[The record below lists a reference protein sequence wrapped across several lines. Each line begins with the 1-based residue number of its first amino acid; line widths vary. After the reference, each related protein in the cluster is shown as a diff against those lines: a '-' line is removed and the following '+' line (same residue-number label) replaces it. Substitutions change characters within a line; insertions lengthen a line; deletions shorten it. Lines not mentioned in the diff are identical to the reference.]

1 MADEFKHGSV
11 GTTLTQNEWEGIGTH
26 VIDSQATGDIIYAAS
41 ASQLSRLGIGATG
54 KVLKVAGGI
63 PSWEDVDAGD
73 LSGTTLNSGVV
84 TTSITTVGT
93 LATGTWNA
101 TAITEV
107 YGGTGQTS
115 WTTGDVPYASGANTL
130 AKLGIG
136 TANQQLR
143 VSAGGIPE
151 WFTPTASGAT
161 VGLAMAFA
169 IVF

>member
-26 VIDSQATGDIIYAAS
+26 VLDSQATGDTIYATS
-41 ASQLSRLGIGATG
+41 ATQLSRLGIGSAG
-54 KVLKVAGGI
+54 EVLKVNAGI
-63 PSWEDVDAGD
+63 PSWGSVDAGD

-107 YGGTGQTS
+107 YGGTGQTT

-151 WFTPTASGAT
+151 WFTPSASGVS

>member
-11 GTTLTQNEWEGIGTH
+11 GTTLTQVEWEGIGTH
-26 VIDSQATGDIIYAAS
+26 VIDSQATGDTIYATS
-41 ASQLSRLGIGATG
+41 ATQLSRLGIGATDE
-54 KVLKVAGGI
+54 VMTVIGGV
-63 PSWEDVDAGD
+63 PSWEP
-73 LSGTTLNSGVV
+73 
-84 TTSITTVGT
+84 ITKVGT
-93 LATGTWNA
+93 IGTGTWNA

-115 WTTGDVPYASGANTL
+115 WATGDIPYASGANTL

-136 TANQQLR
+136 TVNQQIR

-151 WFTPTASGAT
+151 WYTASASGAS

>member
-26 VIDSQATGDIIYAAS
+26 VLDAQATGDTIYATS
-41 ASQLSRLGIGATG
+41 ATQLSRLGIGS
-54 KVLKVAGGI
+54 AGQLLGI
-63 PSWEDVDAGD
+63 SGGVPVWETYA
-73 LSGTTLNSGVV
+73 GTTAIV
-84 TTSITTVGT
+84 TVGT

-107 YGGTGQTS
+107 YGGTGQTT

-161 VGLAMAFA
+161 VGQALAFA

>member
-26 VIDSQATGDIIYAAS
+26 VIDSQATGDIIYATS

-63 PSWEDVDAGD
+63 PSWDDVDAGD

-101 TAITEV
+101 TAITAQ
-107 YGGTGQTS
+107 YGGTSQSS
-115 WTTGDVPYASGANTL
+115 WATGDMLYASGTDTL
-130 AKLGIG
+130 AKLSIG
-136 TANQQLR
+136 TTDQQLR
-143 VSAGGIPE
+143 VTALGAIE
-151 WFTPTASGAT
+151 WFTPTASGAS